1 MDKYKYKPE
10 NGYLIGLPARDMS
23 EAEWKSYPGELTKI
37 ALKMG
42 MYELDKKKDTEVKD
56 VKRS

>member
-1 MDKYKYKPE
+1 MDKYIYNPE
-10 NGYLIGLPARDMS
+10 KGYLAGLPARDMS
-23 EAEWKSYPGELTKI
+23 AEEWESYPSELTRA

-42 MYELDKKKDTEVKD
+42 MFQLDKKKDTEVKN

>member
-1 MDKYKYKPE
+1 VDKYIYNPE
-10 NGYLIGLPARDMS
+10 KGYLIGLPARDMS
-23 EAEWKSYPGELTKI
+23 EAEWKTYPDELTKP

-42 MYELDKKKDTEVKD
+42 MYKLDKKSEVKD